1 MSSEGNCDWKMP
13 LLNKNVNY
21 AFGKC
26 WSKSLIL
33 QYGTLN
39 GPKRVFQ
46 QKMVLFPHKQ
56 VILVG
61 QCQQILLR
69 LETNSVDKLIYDL

>member
-1 MSSEGNCDWKMP
+1 MYDWKMP

-39 GPKRVFQ
+39 GPKRIFQ
-46 QKMVLFPHKQ
+46 QKMVVFFLTNKLFSWVNVNKYYS
-56 VILVG
+56 G
-61 QCQQILLR
+61 
-69 LETNSVDKLIYDL
+69 

>member
-1 MSSEGNCDWKMP
+1 MP
-13 LLNKNVNY
+13 FVNVGVNLLFAIWNFK
-21 AFGKC
+21 
-26 WSKSLIL
+26 WSKESFS
-33 QYGTLN
+33 TEN
-39 GPKRVFQ
+39 GSF
-46 QKMVLFPHKQ
+46 LPHKQ